1 MTHEK
6 LVAGTTSP
14 TRYTKIIR
22 FPGEGTKYNRTYQET
37 DYVSRYTKTVAG
49 GKDYVP
55 PAPPEPEFDPLAVA
69 DGQGSNWIGGNVYEV
84 GQTIE
89 GRTAAYVGGKEPVTY
104 RYRFQF
110 KATDSDTWVNE
121 SWTNTTNSKNSVTY
135 TPTET
140 GQVKLQSQA
149 RDAQDPVVQLNSVT
163 GIKTIEPQRT
173 IGNVTITADGTPV
186 VFGEPIHTQVNT
198 PVEVIATITGNS
210 QPNYKWEVRGGYPLN
225 VSQQA
230 ATTTLTFPEEGGP
243 TVTLTVS
250 DSNASDSPVTYAM
263 NFYVASQAEWDILH
277 PTTTN

>member
-6 LVAGTTSP
+6 LVAGTASP

-22 FPGEGTKYNRTYQET
+22 NPGAGTKYNRTYQET
-37 DYVSRYTKTVAG
+37 GYVSRYTKTVAG

-69 DGQGSNWIGGNVYEV
+69 DGQGSNWVGGNVYEV

-89 GRTAAYVGGKEPVTY
+89 GRTAAFTGGLEPVIY

-121 SWTNTTNSKNSVTY
+121 PWTNTTNSKNSVTY

-173 IGNVTITADGTPV
+173 IGNITITADGTPV
-186 VFGEPIHTQVNT
+186 VFGEPIHTHVNT

-210 QPNYKWEVRGGYPLN
+210 EPNYKWEVRGGYPLS

-230 ATTTLTFPEEGGP
+230 ATTILTFPEEGGP

-263 NFYVASQAEWDILH
+263 NFYVASQAEWDMLH
-277 PTTTN
+277 PTTN

>member
-6 LVAGTTSP
+6 LVAGTSSP

-22 FPGEGTKYNRTYQET
+22 NPGAGTKYNRTYQET
-37 DYVSRYTKTVAG
+37 AYVSRYTKTVAG

-55 PAPPEPEFDPLAVA
+55 PAPPFDPLAVA
-69 DGQGSNWIGGNVYEV
+69 DGQGANWVGGNVYEV

-89 GRTAAYVGGKEPVTY
+89 GRTAAYTGGLEPVIY

-110 KATDSDTWVNE
+110 KATGSDTWVNQP
-121 SWTNTTNSKNSVTY
+121 WTNTTNSKNSVTY

-163 GIKTIEPQRT
+163 GVKTIEPQRT

-186 VFGEPIHTQVNT
+186 VFGEPIHTHVNT
-198 PVEVIATITGNS
+198 PVEVIATISGNS
-210 QPNYKWEVRGGYPLN
+210 QPNYKWEVRGGYPLS

-230 ATTTLTFPEEGGP
+230 ATTILTFPEEGGP
-243 TVTLTVS
+243 TVTLTIT

-263 NFYVASQAEWDILH
+263 NFYVASQAEWDMLH